1 MELHALTLAVHSMH
15 SYVLL
20 IHSSVDVCFWTQCF
34 VPRRIQKCLGMRP
47 RQGLGT
53 RLVCMVVDGTCVF
66 AAVKRCHSNRKSK
79 HNSGGIVDNH
89 NYDYCIHN
97 LITLFIPLPQL

>member
-20 IHSSVDVCFWTQCF
+20 IHSSVDVCFRTQCF
-34 VPRRIQKCLGMRP
+34 VPRRIQKC
-47 RQGLGT
+47 LGT

-66 AAVKRCHSNRKSK
+66 AAAKRCHSNRKSK